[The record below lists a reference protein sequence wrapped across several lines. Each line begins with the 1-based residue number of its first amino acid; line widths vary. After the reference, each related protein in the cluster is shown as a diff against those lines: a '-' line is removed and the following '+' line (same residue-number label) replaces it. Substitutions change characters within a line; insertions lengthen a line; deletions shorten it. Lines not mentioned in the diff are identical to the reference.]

1 MVKEILNKP
10 GIYKFLDKDKKVL
23 YVGKAVNL
31 KQRVSSYF
39 NGNLNDRPWVAKM
52 IPLVKDIETIVTE
65 NELEAF
71 VLESALIKKYKPKY
85 NSDLKDDKSY
95 SWIHIS
101 TNEDFPKLKV
111 IRNKDIKGIK
121 RGRLFGPYPSG
132 SSVKRVFTYLR
143 KIYPFCTC
151 EKAKKECLYFHLGL
165 CPGPYQG
172 HISKEDY
179 RKNIDGIIKFLTG
192 RKSSF
197 VKKLENEM
205 KIYSQNKQYERAAEL
220 RDKITDLKY
229 LGSSIRGDFFEDEKS
244 YELRKESLYKKVF
257 SDLRMELKLAKLER
271 IECYDI
277 SNIQGQEAYGSM
289 VVNENGEIENSE
301 YRIFRIKESN
311 SPNDPVMLKEVL
323 TRRFKNKKMIKYP
336 DVVLIDG
343 GKGQLSV
350 VASTIPKGILLL
362 GISKG
367 KRLKR
372 MGSRPKDEFWIYR
385 DGKTSRIYI
394 RNEKLLINLRDEAH
408 RFAITHH
415 KKARIKKGLRSQ
427 LLRIEGVGEDRAKK
441 LMVKF
446 KGIEGIK
453 SAKLEEIDSVI
464 KNKKVS
470 EEVIKALN
478 T

>member
-10 GIYKFLDKDKKVL
+10 GIYKFLDKNKKVL

-52 IPLVKDIETIVTE
+52 IPLVRDIETVVTE
-65 NELEAF
+65 NELEAL

-101 TNEDFPKLKV
+101 TNDEFPKLKV
-111 IRNKDIKGIK
+111 VRNKDIKNVK
-121 RGRLFGPYPSG
+121 KGRLFGPYPSG

-192 RKSSF
+192 RKTSF
-197 VKKLENEM
+197 VKRLENDM
-205 KIYSQNKQYERAAEL
+205 KIYSQNKQYEKAAEL
-220 RDKITDLKY
+220 RDKISDLKY
-229 LGSSIRGDFFEDEKS
+229 LGSSLRGDFFEDEKS
-244 YELRKESLYKKVF
+244 YELRKESLYKKIF
-257 SDLRMELKLAKLER
+257 SELREELKLTKLER

-289 VVNENGEIENSE
+289 VVSENGEIENSE
-301 YRIFRIKESN
+301 YRIFKIKESN
-311 SPNDPVMLKEVL
+311 TPNDPVMLKEVL
-323 TRRFKNKKMIKYP
+323 TRRFKNGKMTKYP

-350 VASTIPKGILLL
+350 VSSVVPGDILLL

-372 MGSRPKDEFWIYR
+372 KGFRPKDEFWVYR
-385 DGKTSRIYI
+385 DGETNRIYI

-408 RFAITHH
+408 RFAITYH

-427 LLRIEGVGEDRAKK
+427 LLKIEGIGENRVKK

-446 KGIEGIK
+446 KSIDGIK
-453 SAKLEEIDSVI
+453 NAKLAEIDSVI

-470 EEVIKALN
+470 ESVIKSLN

>member
-1 MVKEILNKP
+1 MAKEILNKP
-10 GIYKFLDKDKKVL
+10 GVYKFLDKNKKVL
-23 YVGKAVNL
+23 YIGKAVNL

-39 NGNLNDRPWVAKM
+39 NGNLEDRPWVAKM
-52 IPLVKDIETIVTE
+52 IPLVRDIETIVTE
-65 NELEAF
+65 NELEAL

-101 TNEDFPKLKV
+101 TNEEFPKLKV
-111 IRNKDIKGIK
+111 VRNKDLNTIK

-151 EKAKKECLYFHLGL
+151 TKAKKECLYFYLGL

-192 RKSSF
+192 KRISF
-197 VKKLENEM
+197 IKKLDKDM
-205 KIYSQNKQYERAAEL
+205 KEYSSKKQYEKAAEL
-220 RDKITDLKY
+220 RDKIADLRD
-229 LGSSIRGDFFEDEKS
+229 LGSSIQGEFFEDEKS
-244 YELRKESLYKKVF
+244 YELRKKSLHQKVF
-257 SDLRMELKLAKLER
+257 SDLRKELNIPRLER

-277 SNIQGQEAYGSM
+277 SNIQGQDAYGSM

-301 YRIFRIKESN
+301 YRIFKIKGSN
-311 SPNDPVMLKEVL
+311 TPNDPAMLKEVL
-323 TRRFKNKKMIKYP
+323 QRRFSNEKMMKYP

-343 GKGQLSV
+343 GKTQLSV
-350 VASTIPKGILLL
+350 VTTTIPKGICLL

-367 KRLKR
+367 KRLKKK
-372 MGSRPKDEFWIYR
+372 GFRPKDEFWIYR
-385 DGKTSRIYI
+385 DSNIERMYI
-394 RNEKLLINLRDEAH
+394 HNEKLLINLRDEAH
-408 RFAITHH
+408 RFAITYH
-415 KKARIKKGLRSQ
+415 KKARIKRGLRSK
-427 LLRIEGVGEDRAKK
+427 LLKVEGIGDDRARK
-441 LMVKF
+441 LILRF
-446 KGIEGIK
+446 KNIEGIQK
-453 SAKLEEIDSVI
+453 SNVEEINKVI
-464 KNKKVS
+464 KNRKVS
-470 EEVIKALN
+470 EAVIKFLN